1 MSSNY
6 SLIQNLQDKMEK
18 YKNDKQNT
26 VSYSMNDKAHYI
38 KGDIENIVPTVIW
51 TVLATTIVYYV
62 FLKT

>member
-1 MSSNY
+1 MSTQT
-6 SLIQNLQDKMEK
+6 LIQNLQDKMEK

-26 VSYSMNDKAHYI
+26 VSYSMDDNSHYI
-38 KGDIENIVPTVIW
+38 QGDIANIVPTVIW